1 MRVACSGISRTSS
14 ADSSGME
21 LDFDEIARTFDDR
34 TFDRGYRY
42 FKAGR
47 VLHVTIT
54 RETHATGFVQG
65 SRGAPYTVHID
76 RSDASRR
83 SALAGTCSCPMAR
96 NCKHVVAVALAIA
109 EDARARSRQTET
121 IPAPSDE
128 GDGAAD
134 MWMRELSEQHE
145 RARRHEDIESREHLR
160 YTIDLRFAPWAPK
173 FVLQALLVPIR
184 KSGSFGRSSDYALH
198 NLSAGT
204 HKALVPMD
212 RTIGRLAHAA
222 GVADHTGFGLSGTM
236 LGMLL
241 DLLIRTRRTHWQSL
255 KNSTLQYDPIVQSSI
270 AWSLDNDGRQRARLK
285 GHPTSVLL
293 PSVPLWYVDPERG
306 VAGPAQIDATPEI
319 AALVAASPALSPA
332 QAERAHVSL
341 RHVFSGAGIEPPTAS
356 VEVQTIDAD
365 PVPVLRLFLLA
376 SARNGTYRAP
386 ARAAAELRFQYGERL
401 VAPGDAERD
410 FRTSRGEAVSIWPR
424 RSAFEQWAT
433 KQLPPM
439 GFSPVGWPYEIARER
454 SLYHF
459 SYDEERYWIR
469 FLGTHV
475 PEFVRAGWRV
485 EVDSDFPYAI
495 LQPDDEWA
503 IDVVEDVR
511 PQWFELDLGIEV
523 EGKRISLLPV
533 LLDALEREGYTI
545 ATNPKTI
552 DQRSTPLLGKLP
564 DGKYVALAPDRVARM
579 LATIGALVAES
590 NEAPRNGRINVSAV
604 RAASLGDLD
613 GIPLRWSQ
621 ARSLR
626 ETIDELAG
634 FAQRNIKIP
643 KAFKAELRPY
653 QRNGV
658 AWLQT
663 LREHGFGGVLAD
675 DMGLGKTIQV
685 LAHIAIERASKRL
698 DSPVLVVAPTSVIPN
713 WRAEI
718 ARFLPPARVLS
729 LTGADRRDRF
739 AAIGEAEIV
748 LTTYALLPRD
758 IEELA
763 KHEWSLLVL
772 DEAQAIK
779 NPKAKAGAAA
789 AQLRARQRLALTG
802 TPIENHLEELWSIY
816 AFSVPGLLADRTRF
830 SRIFRTPI
838 EKHGDMLRRAALAAR
853 IKPFFLRR
861 TKEQV
866 AQDLPEKTEI
876 VQHIELRGAQRDLY
890 ETIRIAMH
898 KRVSD
903 EVARRGLARSRIV
916 LLDALLKLR
925 QVCCD
930 PRLLKM
936 AAAQEVRES
945 QKLDTLLEMLESL
958 IEDGRRILLFSQFTS
973 MLDLIKPELAKR
985 EIAFVELRGETRDRE
1000 TPVARFQAGE
1010 VPLFLIS
1017 LKAGGTGLNLTTADT
1032 VIHYDPWWNPAV
1044 ERQATDRAHRIGQS
1058 RHVFVYKLI
1067 VEGTV
1072 EERILELQQRKGDLA
1087 AGLLEDTAAKL
1098 EISAED
1104 IERLFS

>member
-1 MRVACSGISRTSS
+1 
-14 ADSSGME
+14 ME
-21 LDFDEIARTFDDR
+21 LDFDEIARAFDDR
-34 TFDRGYRY
+34 TFERGYRY
-42 FKAGR
+42 FREGR
-47 VLHVTIT
+47 VIHVAIT

-65 SRGAPYTVHID
+65 SRGTPYTVHID
-76 RSDASRR
+76 RSEASRR
-83 SALAGTCSCPMAR
+83 YVLGGTCSCPMER
-96 NCKHVVAVALAIA
+96 DCKHVVAVAFAIA
-109 EDARARSRQTET
+109 ENARGSRQSET
-121 IPAPSDE
+121 TQAPKED
-128 GDGAAD
+128 GDGATE
-134 MWMRELSEQHE
+134 MWMQELAHQHE
-145 RARRHEDIESREHLR
+145 RARRDGDIESREHLR

-173 FVLQALLVPIR
+173 FVLQALVVPIR
-184 KSGSFGRSSDYALH
+184 KNGSFGNVRDYGLH

-204 HKALVPMD
+204 HRALVPID

-222 GVADHTGFGLSGTM
+222 GVADHTGYGLSGT
-236 LGMLL
+236 LLAMLL
-241 DLLIRTRRTHWQSL
+241 DLLMRTRRVHWQSL
-255 KNSTLQYDPIVQSSI
+255 QNPVLQFDPIAQGSI
-270 AWSLDNDGRQRARLK
+270 AWILDNEGRQRARLH
-285 GHPTSVLL
+285 GHPASVLL

-306 VAGPAQIDATPEI
+306 IAGTAQVDATPEI

-356 VEVQTIDAD
+356 VDVQTLDAD
-365 PVPVLRLFLLA
+365 PIPVLRLLLLP
-376 SARNGTYRAP
+376 SARNGTYRTP

-401 VAPGDAERD
+401 VAPGEAQRD
-410 FRTSRGEAVSIWPR
+410 IRTSQGDAVTLWPR
-424 RSAFEQWAT
+424 RFVFEQSAA
-433 KQLPPM
+433 KRLPPV
-439 GFSPVGWPYEIARER
+439 GFSPVGWPERER
-454 SLYHF
+454 SLYF
-459 SYDEERYWIR
+459 FAYDEERHWVR
-469 FLGTHV
+469 FLGTQV
-475 PEFVRAGWRV
+475 PELVRAGWSV
-485 EVDSDFPYAI
+485 EVAPDFPYAI
-495 LQPDDEWA
+495 LQPEDEWA
-503 IDVVEDVR
+503 IDVVEEIR

-523 EGKRISLLPV
+523 EGKRVSLLPV
-533 LLDALEREGYTI
+533 LVDALDRAGYTLT
-545 ATNPKTI
+545 TNPKTI
-552 DQRSTPLLGKLP
+552 DQLSAPLLGKLP
-564 DGKYVALAPDRVARM
+564 DGKYVALAPERVARM

-590 NEAPRNGRINVSAV
+590 SEPSRNGRINVPAV
-604 RAASLGDLD
+604 RAAALADAD
-613 GIPLRWSQ
+613 GIALRWSQ

-626 ETIDELAG
+626 ETIDELLG
-634 FAQRNIKIP
+634 FAQRSIKLP

-653 QRNGV
+653 QREGV

-663 LREHGFGGVLAD
+663 LREQGFGGILAD
-675 DMGLGKTIQV
+675 DMGLGKTVQL
-685 LAHIAIERASKRL
+685 LAHVAIERTSKRL
-698 DSPVLVVAPTSVIPN
+698 DAPVLVVAPTSVVPN

-729 LTGADRRDRF
+729 LTGSDRSERF
-739 AAIGEAEIV
+739 AAIGDAEIV

-763 KHEWSLLVL
+763 KHDWSLVVL

-779 NPKAKAGAAA
+779 NPKAKAGIAAA
-789 AQLRARQRLALTG
+789 RLRARQRIALTG

-816 AFSVPGLLADRTRF
+816 DFAVPGLLTDRTRF
-830 SRIFRTPI
+830 SRVFRTPI

-898 KRVSD
+898 KRVAD

-930 PRLLKM
+930 PRLLKL

-1017 LKAGGTGLNLTTADT
+1017 LKAGGT
-1032 VIHYDPWWNPAV
+1032 
-1044 ERQATDRAHRIGQS
+1044 
-1058 RHVFVYKLI
+1058 
-1067 VEGTV
+1067 
-1072 EERILELQQRKGDLA
+1072 
-1087 AGLLEDTAAKL
+1087 
-1098 EISAED
+1098 
-1104 IERLFS
+1104 

>member
-1 MRVACSGISRTSS
+1 
-14 ADSSGME
+14 ME
-21 LDFDEIARTFDDR
+21 LAFEEIARAFDER
-34 TFDRGYRY
+34 TFERGARY
-42 FKAGR
+42 FQAGR
-47 VLHVTIT
+47 VLRVAT
-54 RETHATGFVQG
+54 EGASHAIGAVEG
-65 SRGAPYTVHID
+65 SRAKPYSV
-76 RSDASRR
+76 RLELNAVGGYPK
-83 SALAGTCSCPMAR
+83 LAGTCSCPVGW
-96 NCKHVVAVALAIA
+96 NCKHVVAVALAICGSA
-109 EDARARSRQTET
+109 AAGGNRVRGISAASE
-121 IPAPSDE
+121 E
-128 GDGAAD
+128 GDGAVEA
-134 MWMRELSEQHE
+134 WVQELAE
-145 RARRHEDIESREHLR
+145 RHELARHHGEIESREHLR
-160 YTIDLRFAPWAPK
+160 YAIDLRCAPRVPK
-173 FVLQALLVPIR
+173 LILQALVVPIL
-184 KSGSFGRSSDYALH
+184 KSGAFGSGREYALH
-198 NLSAGT
+198 NLSSGN
-204 HKALVPMD
+204 HKATVAID
-212 RTIGRLAHAA
+212 RTIGRLAQAA
-222 GVADHTGFGLSGTM
+222 GVVEHTGYALSETL

-241 DLLIRTRRTHWQSL
+241 DLLLQTRRTHWQSL
-255 KNSTLQYDPIVQSSI
+255 KNPTLRYEPLEQGTI
-270 AWSLDNDGRQRARLK
+270 AWSLDDDGRQRVRLQER
-285 GHPTSVLL
+285 PAAVLL

-306 VAGPAQIDATPEI
+306 VAGPAHIDAAPEI
-319 AALVAASPALSPA
+319 AALVAAAPALSPA
-332 QAERAHVSL
+332 QAERAHISL
-341 RHVFSGAGIEPPTAS
+341 RHVFSSVGIAPPTAS
-356 VEVQTIDAD
+356 VEVHTNEAD
-365 PVPVLRLFLLA
+365 PIPVLRLFLLPP
-376 SARNGTYRAP
+376 ARNGTYKAP
-386 ARAAAELRFQYGERL
+386 PRAAVELRFQYGERL
-401 VAPGDAERD
+401 IAPGEAQRE
-410 FRTSRGEAVSIWPR
+410 FRTSHGTTISIWPR
-424 RSAFEQWAT
+424 RFAFERWAA
-433 KQLPPM
+433 KQIPPM
-439 GFSPVGWPYEIARER
+439 GFSPVGWPYTTARER
-454 SLYHF
+454 SLHYF
-459 SYDEERYWIR
+459 SYDEERHWMR
-469 FLGTHV
+469 FLGTGV
-475 PEFVRAGWRV
+475 PELRRTGWSV
-485 EVDSDFPYAI
+485 EVAPDFPYSI
-495 LQPDDEWA
+495 LQPGDEWV

-511 PQWFELDLGIEV
+511 PQWFELDLGIDV

-533 LLDALEREGYTI
+533 LIDALERAGHSL

-552 DQRSTPLLGKLP
+552 DQRSEPLLGKLP

-579 LATIGALVAES
+579 LATIGALAAES
-590 NEAPRNGRINVSAV
+590 SEPSRNGRINVSAV
-604 RAASLGDLD
+604 RAASLADLD
-613 GIPLRWSQ
+613 GIPLRWAQ

-634 FAQRNIKIP
+634 FAQRSVKVP

-653 QRNGV
+653 QREGL

-713 WRAEI
+713 WRAEM

-729 LTGADRRDRF
+729 LTGADRSERF

-763 KHEWSLLVL
+763 KQDWSLLVL

-779 NPKAKAGAAA
+779 NPKAKAGVAA
-789 AQLRARQRLALTG
+789 AQLHARQRLALTG

-816 AFSVPGLLADRTRF
+816 EFAVPGLLADRTRF

-838 EKHGDMLRRAALAAR
+838 EKHGDALRRAALAAR

-866 AQDLPEKTEI
+866 APELPEKTEI

-930 PRLLKM
+930 PRLLKL

-945 QKLDTLLEMLESL
+945 QKLDTLLEMLDSL

-973 MLDLIKPELAKR
+973 MLDLIKRELEKR

-1000 TPVARFQAGE
+1000 TPVARFQGGE

-1017 LKAGGTGLNLTTADT
+1017 LKAGGTGLNLTAADT

-1087 AGLLEDTAAKL
+1087 AGLLEDTAAKFDL
-1098 EISAED
+1098 SAED